1 MSAEPSRAR
10 LKTVRALARPG
21 PFRRLIAAQA
31 LSQLADGLYQ
41 IALASLL
48 IFSVEAAR
56 TPAQVTKILAVTYLP
71 FSLIGPLTGP
81 FIDRFSRRSI
91 LVGSKVLMAAITVVM
106 IPARSWPEGVLLGL
120 VVANVSINRFFHST
134 KSAVL
139 PSLVEPDRYLVANSV
154 STTTGMIFALGGAV
168 VGGPLVDAIS
178 PVVGLAAG
186 AACMAASAVIVA
198 SLRLP
203 RGEKRGLAGIASE
216 LRENLRD
223 VAEGLRVLQG
233 SAQALYGVVS
243 IWAMRALLGLVL
255 LAALVLLR
263 ARFDIGASGFS
274 QVFAALAVGGFA
286 GALVVTSVARRL
298 GYRGVAPAAMV
309 VGSAAALLGAPIPSM
324 AILLPTIFVQGVAMS
339 ATKIASDTLV
349 QRGIP
354 DRFRGRAFT
363 VYDLGYNGAFVLA
376 GLIPTAL
383 RPALGDLGIVL
394 LTAGLGLFTALV
406 LAVWRRRVPEPV
418 EVRSYAGSRG
428 DEVPRQVVLRGTA
441 FQVEE
446 VERTWREE
454 RNGERLLCFRL
465 RLEGGRR
472 IQVSLGETWRL
483 DRELSG

>member
-1 MSAEPSRAR
+1 VSTEPSRAR
-10 LKTVRALARPG
+10 LETVRALARPG

-354 DRFRGRAFT
+354 NRFRGRAFT

-394 LTAGLGLFTALV
+394 LTAGLGLVTALV

-483 DRELSG
+483 DRQLPR